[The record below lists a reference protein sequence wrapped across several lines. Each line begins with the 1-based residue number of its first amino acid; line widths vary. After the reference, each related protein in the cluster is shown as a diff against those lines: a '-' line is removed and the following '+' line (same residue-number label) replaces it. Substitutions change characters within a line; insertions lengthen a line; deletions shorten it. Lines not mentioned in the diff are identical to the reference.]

1 MAASI
6 IGCLAFA
13 AIAGSSV
20 AALAARSE
28 KDSGATSVRDVAD
41 RSSRSEQRSPEGST
55 MGSGSLVERAR
66 ADPSVTPTAPAA
78 TPAATPAVTP
88 SASPPATVRKGP
100 PPSPKPVAGLSQLQ
114 MNNAAKIVAAGQA
127 MGLAKRAYVLA
138 IACALQESNL
148 HNLASY
154 ALPESFNYPN
164 EGAGSDHDSVGLFQ
178 QRPSAGWGTVKN
190 LMKPD
195 YAAKAFYRALIQVP
209 GWSTMELTWA
219 VQSVQMS
226 AFPYAYA
233 PHEARAQTIVNALT

>member
-1 MAASI
+1 MIASI
-6 IGCLAFA
+6 VGCLAFA
-13 AIAGSSV
+13 AIAGSSI
-20 AALAARSE
+20 AAVAARSE
-28 KDSGATSVRDVAD
+28 SDGGASSVRDVAD
-41 RSSRSEQRSPEGST
+41 RSSRSDQRSLDGST
-55 MGSGSLVERAR
+55 MGSGSLVERSQ
-66 ADPSVTPTAPAA
+66 ADPSASPTA
-78 TPAATPAVTP
+78 PAVTP
-88 SASPPATVRKGP
+88 SASPSPTVRKGP
-100 PPSPKPVAGLSQLQ
+100 PAQPKPVAGLSQLQ
-114 MNNAAKIVAAGQA
+114 MNNAQKIVAAGKA
-127 MGLAKRAYVLA
+127 LGLPKRAYVLA

-178 QRPSAGWGTVKN
+178 QRPSSGWGTVKN

-195 YAAKAFYRALIQVP
+195 YAAKAFYRALTQVP

-233 PHEARAQTIVNALT
+233 PHEARAQTIVNALN